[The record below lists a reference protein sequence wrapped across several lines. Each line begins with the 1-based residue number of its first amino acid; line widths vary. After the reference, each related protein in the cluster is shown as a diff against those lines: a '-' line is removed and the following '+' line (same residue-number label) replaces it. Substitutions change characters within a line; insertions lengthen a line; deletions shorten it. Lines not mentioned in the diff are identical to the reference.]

1 MNERLTSGEWTVPAT
16 GNLAIAND
24 AQFSDKVRGFPA
36 FLESRGVR
44 LIGAYGSVGFSGL
57 RPEDPPGVTI
67 IETDNDG
74 DLGAIPNYYTPYLT
88 YSLRTPST
96 AITPYRVRRR
106 RPLLRSVTSTSRN
119 PPRGG

>member
-1 MNERLTSGEWTVPAT
+1 MALYIGFFKIGQGYMDYVNEKLTSGQWTVPAT
-16 GNLAIAND
+16 GNLATAND

-67 IETDNDG
+67 IETDDDA
-74 DLGAIPNYYTPYLT
+74 DLGAIANYYAPYLT
-88 YSLRTPST
+88 YSFYRYNPVARPS
-96 AITPYRVRRR
+96 
-106 RPLLRSVTSTSRN
+106 
-119 PPRGG
+119 